1 MAKRKGITKKTRFEV
16 FKRDKFTC
24 QYCGAKAP
32 DVVLQ
37 IDHIKPVA
45 HGGDN
50 DILNLVTSCDSC
62 NQGKGAREL
71 TDDSVVRVKQ
81 AQAEKLAERRE
92 QIEMM
97 YEWQLSLSDEK
108 EAKVEKACDLIEE
121 ITGYGVTEYGAGQ
134 LRKLVA
140 RFEFDVLLDAIRR
153 AFDWYGFS
161 TDTEWERAF
170 SKIGGICYNNTYRNG
185 EWRAKTEDD

>member
-32 DVVLQ
+32 EVVLQ

-45 HGGDN
+45 LGGDN

-97 YEWQLSLSDEK
+97 YEWQLSLSNERD
-108 EAKVEKACDLIEE
+108 AKVEKACDLIEE
-121 ITGYGVTEYGAGQ
+121 ITGYEVTEYGACQ

-161 TDTEWERAF
+161 TDSEWERAF